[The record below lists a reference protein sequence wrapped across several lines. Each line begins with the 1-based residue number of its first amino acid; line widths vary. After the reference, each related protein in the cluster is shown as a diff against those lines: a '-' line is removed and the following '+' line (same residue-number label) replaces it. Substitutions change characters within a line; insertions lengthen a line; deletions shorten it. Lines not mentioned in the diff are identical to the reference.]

1 MSSSSS
7 NPSEVDCQLKKQIRA
22 AAGVVTGSGNVVGVA
37 KAMEVVGFSAEQR
50 SNITL
55 YQKVRRLAKKL
66 AVVEAKGNNP
76 TPPPS
81 TVEMEPSTSATSS
94 LTGSSRTNTEA
105 TPPTEEEPETPAG
118 RARRSLALS
127 ISPVEDNVNDTNSSS
142 EKKSR
147 RTSKEVQRHN
157 ARVAALKS

>member
-22 AAGVVTGSGNVVGVA
+22 AAGVVAGSGNVVGVA

-76 TPPPS
+76 TPPS

-118 RARRSLALS
+118 RAQRSLALS